1 MSLNNIGGSLSPQTH
16 DGSTVD
22 AVYGVAADGSYLG
35 VVPAAQASSVASRPP
50 PTHGQWRWDGAA
62 WAQFKPR
69 ERRALEVEMARDKRI
84 ADGVT
89 WNGIVWYADAA
100 CQQQIAAFLQA
111 YAEGLI
117 TPGALTPIRAK
128 DKSVQML
135 SRADLRALAGA
146 ILAYVQ
152 GVWDWSWTQKAALK
166 D

>member
-1 MSLNNIGGSLSPQTH
+1 MSLQILGGSLSPKPH
-16 DGSTVD
+16 DGTTVD

-35 VVPAAQASSVASRPP
+35 VVPAAQASSAAAKPP
-50 PTHGQWRWDGAA
+50 PAHGQWRWINGA

-69 ERRALEVEMARDKRI
+69 ERRALEVEADRDKKI

-89 WNGIVWYADAA
+89 WNGIVWYADST
-100 CQQQIAAFLQA
+100 CQQQISAFLQA
-111 YAEGLI
+111 YTEGLI
-117 TPGALTPIRAK
+117 SPGALTPIRAK

-146 ILAYVQ
+146 MLAYVQ
-152 GVWDWSWTQKAALK
+152 GVWSWSWAQKSGLA